1 LATRQLDTL
10 IRHLRRTVRPAVPDS
25 TTDAQLLERF
35 VQGRD
40 EGAFELLVWRH
51 GAMVLNVCQRVL
63 RCEHDAE
70 DAFQASF
77 LALACKAAA
86 IGKRASVGSWLYKVA
101 YRVALR
107 ARSRSPAQPLP
118 QEPPAD
124 TAEPLADLLRWEL
137 RSVLDEEVRRLSD
150 KYRAAFVLCCMEG
163 QTIAAAAQTLG
174 CPQGTVGTWL
184 ARARRLLRRRLASR
198 GLGPSAP
205 EGCGSFFAALP
216 AALVSS
222 TARAAVLGSEEK
234 ALAAGL
240 ISAQVAALT
249 KGAVPTMTLTKWILA
264 TGLVLALSLLGGG
277 LAFRTHRAQAIEPTA
292 QGPIPV
298 ALHLP
303 ARERN
308 RGVVLEW
315 KFEQDVPFYEE
326 RTTVTDQVMKV
337 MGNDVRQTQRQ
348 KFFFRWMPAANDE
361 DDNWVLRQ
369 KVLGVILNIDIGGNK
384 IQYDSTKKDSPET
397 PLAEFYKSLVGS
409 EFTVTMNKGFRVAKI
424 EGRDHLI
431 KKLSAANPGLVTL
444 LPQVLGENALR
455 ELAETPFA
463 GLREGPVR
471 PGHSWARRSKLDL
484 GPFGECWKT
493 STYTYQGKHGKLD
506 RIQVEIAL
514 KCQPP
519 AGGDGLPVKVRES
532 EVTSAE
538 GAGVILFDRDK
549 GRVFRVELNL
559 RLKAK
564 LTTRTGDRDTEVEL
578 LQTQKTTVQT
588 SGTNPLA
595 SAVPAAD
602 LTTQVKRLREANER
616 LRQENQRLRRKLRA
630 VEGALRGEGKPK
642 E

>member
-1 LATRQLDTL
+1 VA
-10 IRHLRRTVRPAVPDS
+10 DS

-35 VQGRD
+35 VQGR
-40 EGAFELLVWRH
+40 EEAAFELLVWRH
-51 GAMVLNVCQRVL
+51 GPMVLNVCRRVL

-77 LALACKAAA
+77 LALARKAAA

-107 ARSRSPAQPLP
+107 ARTRSPAQPLP
-118 QEPPAD
+118 AEPPAD
-124 TAEPLADLLRWEL
+124 ASAPEPLADLLRREL
-137 RSVLDEEVRRLSD
+137 RSVLDEEVHRLSD
-150 KYRAAFVLCCMEG
+150 NYRTALVLCYLEG

-174 CPQGTVGTWL
+174 RSQGTVGTWL
-184 ARARRLLRRRLASR
+184 ARARRVLGRRLARR

-205 EGCGSFFAALP
+205 DGCGSFLAALP

-222 TARAAVLGSEEK
+222 TARAAALGAEEK

-264 TGLVLALSLLGGG
+264 TVVVLALSLLGGG
-277 LAFRTHRAQAIEPTA
+277 LALRSHRAQAVEPTA
-292 QGPIPV
+292 EGSV
-298 ALHLP
+298 ALHPP

-308 RGVVLEW
+308 GGVVLEW
-315 KFEQDVPFYEE
+315 KFEKDVPFYEE

-337 MGNDVRQTQRQ
+337 MGNDVRQTQQQ
-348 KFFFRWMPAANDE
+348 KFFFRWMPAAKDE

-369 KVLGVILNIDIGGNK
+369 KVLGVILNIDVGGNK
-384 IQYDSTKKDSPET
+384 IRYDSTRKGSAET
-397 PLAEFYKSLVGS
+397 PLAEFYKNLVGS
-409 EFTVTMNKGFRVAKI
+409 EFTVTLNKGFRVGKI

-431 KKLSAANPGLVTL
+431 KKLTAANPQLVTL
-444 LPQVLGENALR
+444 LPQLLSEGALR

-471 PGHSWARRSKLDL
+471 PGHSWARKSKLDL
-484 GPFGECWKT
+484 STFGECWNT
-493 STYTYQGKHGKLD
+493 STYTYAGKQGKLD

-519 AGGDGLPVKVRES
+519 AVGEVRQG
-532 EVTSAE
+532 EVTSAD
-538 GAGVILFDRDK
+538 GAGLILFERDK
-549 GRVFRVELNL
+549 GRVFRAELNL

-564 LTTRTGDRDTEVEL
+564 LTTRTGNRDTEVEL
-578 LQTQKTTVQT
+578 VQTQKTTVQT
-588 SGTNPLA
+588 RDTNPLA

-602 LTTQVKRLREANER
+602 LTRQVERLRDENER
-616 LRQENQRLRRKLRA
+616 LRQENERLRRKLRA
-630 VEGALRGEGKPK
+630 VEEALRPKRKPK